1 MIETK
6 FPSYEHRYLG
16 VANLRLDRIHN
27 ILIYFVRFVKISSYL
42 NHWRWL
48 DREALSKKVVTS
60 WLEQTANGDVV
71 CTEIWSEGKFG

>member
-1 MIETK
+1 MGFNPSKLSLLIIMIETK

-16 VANLRLDRIHN
+16 VENLRLDRIHN

-48 DREALSKKVVTS
+48 DREALSRKVVTS
-60 WLEQTANGDVV
+60 
-71 CTEIWSEGKFG
+71 